1 MIKTLGKFFSQAV
14 CRVRH
19 GDGVIRIS
27 INYPT
32 VEPSNEDNNNNNN
45 NTKKTKPKV
54 SRQDMRDVVIRIGVN
69 YQSAQPS

>member
-1 MIKTLGKFFSQAV
+1 MNQGVPGGAKKNSCDKFEGPMIKTLGKFFSQAV

-45 NTKKTKPKV
+45 ENKTK
-54 SRQDMRDVVIRIGVN
+54 GE
-69 YQSAQPS
+69 